1 MRKCV
6 GRTFQAKG
14 SIRAKILRVIN
25 GFTDQTEDSNIHFE
39 RETDD
44 QLKAFQ

>member
-1 MRKCV
+1 M

-14 SIRAKILRVIN
+14 IIRAKILRVIN
-25 GFTDQTEDSNIHFE
+25 GFTDQTEDFNINFE
-39 RETDD
+39 RENDD